1 MGNRIEESAKY
12 LADFL
17 NTHLFGPSGPHQ
29 ALKPFLVPRD
39 HIGNILKHFLPEGYQ
54 GRVCPISAKEA
65 NTLPLSQDTPANLL
79 LGIGCLRMFDMDA
92 NGEGGHT
99 PQCTLSPPR
108 GQLLINGSLQLDRY
122 GPIGIEIMY
131 TIAGALGGEFEMI
144 RNVVKE
150 DQVDTAMDARVTR

>member
-39 HIGNILKHFLPEGYQ
+39 HIGNTLKHFLPEGYQ

-79 LGIGCLRMFDMDA
+79 LGLGCLRFFDFDA
-92 NGEGGHT
+92 NSTLEET
-99 PQCTLSPPR
+99 PHCTFSPQPN
-108 GQLLINGSLQLDRY
+108 QLLIIGSLQLDPY
-122 GPIGIEIMY
+122 GPRGIEIMY
-131 TIAGALGGEFEMI
+131 CIASALWGELE
-144 RNVVKE
+144 R
-150 DQVDTAMDARVTR
+150 